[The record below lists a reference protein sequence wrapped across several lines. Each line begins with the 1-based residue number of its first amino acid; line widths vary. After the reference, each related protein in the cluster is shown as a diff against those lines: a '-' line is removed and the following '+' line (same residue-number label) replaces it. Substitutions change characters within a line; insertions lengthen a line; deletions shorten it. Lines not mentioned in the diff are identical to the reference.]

1 MNYTIEYSEK
11 FKKKVVKFLKKHKFL
26 EDKFYKTIELLEKD
40 PFYPSLRLH
49 KLNGKLDNYY
59 SVSIDM
65 QYRIILNFI
74 IYENHLVLLDIGN
87 HDEVY

>member
-1 MNYTIEYSEK
+1 MKNL
-11 FKKKVVKFLKKHKFL
+11 KKKLLNFKKKHKFL

>member
-11 FKKKVVKFLKKHKFL
+11 FKKKVVKFLEKHKWL

-49 KLNGKLDNYY
+49 KLNGKLDNYH

-74 IYENHLVLLDIGN
+74 IYDNHLILLDIGN